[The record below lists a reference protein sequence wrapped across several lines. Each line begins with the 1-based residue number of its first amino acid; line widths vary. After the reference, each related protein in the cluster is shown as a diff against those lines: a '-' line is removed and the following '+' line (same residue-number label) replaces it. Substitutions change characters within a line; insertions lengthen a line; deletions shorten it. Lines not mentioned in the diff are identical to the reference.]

1 LFAEVPRRGRA
12 GWQDVGM
19 DSIPADD
26 LIWTGSYT
34 ADSGGSGAGIGA
46 VAAAA
51 DGTLRWLGV
60 AAAADSPSFLAV
72 HPTLPVV
79 YAVAEHAR
87 TVRAYRRAG
96 GFGLEP
102 AGPALPAGDAA
113 CHVAVEPSGRFLVVC
128 CWGDGQ
134 VLFYELDADGG
145 IMGGTAAAESRDPY
159 GDVPGGGAPE
169 RQERPSRAHAAL
181 MLADGRVMTTDLGH
195 DLLRI
200 WDVRYGPG
208 RASGSGLGPVLEQ
221 EVVLPRGSGPRHLVQ
236 HPGGNVFVVTEY
248 SIEVAVAVLSPG
260 AGDFR
265 LGFVGPATAGG
276 ALPGDS
282 AAEIALAAG
291 GRHAYVGVRG
301 SNRVSVL
308 EVEAG
313 GTALRPVADVPSGGK
328 WPRHHLVRD
337 GSLHVA
343 HERSG
348 DVVTFFLDA
357 ETGLPGVPADRLHVA
372 SPTALVPARL
382 RISARD

>member
-1 LFAEVPRRGRA
+1 
-12 GWQDVGM
+12 M
-19 DSIPADD
+19 DSIPAND

-34 ADSGGSGAGIGA
+34 PDSGGSGAGIGA

-51 DGTLRWLGV
+51 GGTLRWLGV

-72 HPTLPVV
+72 HPSLPVV
-79 YAVAEHAR
+79 YAVAEQAR

-96 GFGLEP
+96 TFGLEP
-102 AGPALPAGDAA
+102 AGPAWPAGEAA
-113 CHVAVEPSGRFLVVC
+113 CHVAVDPSGRFLVVC

-145 IMGGTAAAESRDPY
+145 IMGRTAAAESRDSDGAAP
-159 GDVPGGGAPE
+159 DGGGHE
-169 RQERPSRAHAAL
+169 RQARPSRAHAAL

-200 WDVRYGPG
+200 WNVRSGPG
-208 RASGSGLGPVLEQ
+208 RPLGPVLEPVLDH
-221 EVVLPRGSGPRHLVQ
+221 EVLLPRGSGPRHLVQ

-248 SIEVAVAVLSPG
+248 SIEVAVAELSRG
-260 AGDFR
+260 SGDFR
-265 LGFVGPATAGG
+265 LGFVGPATAGA

-301 SNRVSVL
+301 SNRISVL

-313 GTALRPVADVPSGGK
+313 GASLHPVADVPSGGN
-328 WPRHHLVRD
+328 WPRHHLVRE

-348 DVVTFFLDA
+348 DVVTFPLDT
-357 ETGLPGVPADRLHVA
+357 ESGLPGAPADRLHVG
-372 SPTALVPARL
+372 STTALVPAAPRSQREIEGL
-382 RISARD
+382 TPA

>member
-1 LFAEVPRRGRA
+1 MESFAPR
-12 GWQDVGM
+12 
-19 DSIPADD
+19 D

-34 ADSGGSGAGIGA
+34 ADAGGSGTGIGA
-46 VAAAA
+46 AAPAE
-51 DGTLRWLGV
+51 DGTLRWLGEAV
-60 AAAADSPSFLAV
+60 AADSPSFLAV

-96 GFGLEP
+96 EFGLEP
-102 AGPALPAGDAA
+102 AGPAWPAGDAA

-134 VLFYELDADGG
+134 VLFYELDADGA
-145 IMGGTAAAESRDPY
+145 ILDRSPSAPSRDPY
-159 GDVPGGGAPE
+159 SEVAGAE
-169 RQERPSRAHAAL
+169 TRPSRAHAAL

-200 WDVRYGPG
+200 WNVRRGP
-208 RASGSGLGPVLEQ
+208 APGLVPDH

-236 HPGGNVFVVTEY
+236 HPEGNVFVVTEY
-248 SIEVAVAVLSPG
+248 SIEVAVAGKSPDS
-260 AGDFR
+260 GDFS
-265 LGFVGPATAGG
+265 LGFTGPATAGG

-282 AAEIALAAG
+282 AAEIALAAD

-308 EVEAG
+308 AVETAG
-313 GTALRPVADVPSGGK
+313 AALRPVADVPSGGD

-337 GSLHVA
+337 GWLRVA

-348 DVVTFFLDA
+348 DVVTFPLDPDS
-357 ETGLPGVPADRLHVA
+357 GLPGSASDRLQMA
-372 SPTALVPARL
+372 SPTALVPAR
-382 RISARD
+382 AATTPRD